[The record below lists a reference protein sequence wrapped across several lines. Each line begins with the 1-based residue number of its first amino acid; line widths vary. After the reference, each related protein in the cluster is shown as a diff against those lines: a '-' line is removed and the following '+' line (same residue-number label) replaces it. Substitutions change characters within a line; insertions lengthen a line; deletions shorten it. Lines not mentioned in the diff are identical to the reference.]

1 MAESLTLLIPVYNG
15 GAFLARSLERA
26 IEFLGSMDRRAELLV
41 IDDGSTD
48 ETPRILSACRS
59 DVLRVLRNERN
70 RGKGHAVRRG
80 LLEAKGELIVF
91 TDADLTYPL
100 ENVQKML
107 EVLGSGADVAY
118 GSRMH
123 SESRYVVAPG
133 FFEKLFT
140 RHLMGRSFNLLT
152 RALVLPGVRDTQ
164 AGLKGFRRPA
174 ARELAERMQLER
186 FSFDLELL
194 FIARQLGLDIRE
206 SPVLFVYNKE
216 RTTVRFARDAVSM
229 LGDMLRVRWRGVS
242 GAYHREIN
250 PDE

>member
-1 MAESLTLLIPVYNG
+1 MRPVGDAWRAAYHPSVAESLTLLIPVYNG

-140 RHLMGRSFNLLT
+140 RH
-152 RALVLPGVRDTQ
+152 
-164 AGLKGFRRPA
+164 
-174 ARELAERMQLER
+174 
-186 FSFDLELL
+186 
-194 FIARQLGLDIRE
+194 
-206 SPVLFVYNKE
+206 
-216 RTTVRFARDAVSM
+216 
-229 LGDMLRVRWRGVS
+229 
-242 GAYHREIN
+242 
-250 PDE
+250 